1 MKMKRK
7 AVMAMCGLGTST
19 IDRYME
25 NGFFPRPIPLTTVWE
40 SNDIKLWVKSHGK
53 GPLGHT
59 YGYGCHGSDNK
70 VWPTWNEIV
79 ADARKQNDIEI
90 SKATEAT
97 KEFELSLEKARNKA
111 QAELNQKRETTI
123 ITVGTVNLRYVT
135 ERLRDIKNM
144 DEVEA
149 FYKECVYNI
158 GINTLRNG
166 EADG

>member
-1 MKMKRK
+1 MKMKK
-7 AVMAMCGLGTST
+7 QAVMTMCGIGAGTLY
-19 IDRYME
+19 RYMDR
-25 NGFFPRPIPLTTVWE
+25 GFFPKRIPNTKMWE

-53 GPLGHT
+53 GPLGKT

-79 ADARKQNDIEI
+79 VNARKQNDIEI
-90 SKATEAT
+90 SKAKEAT
-97 KEFELSLEKARNKA
+97 RDFELSLEEAKNKA
-111 QAELNQKRETTI
+111 QAELNQKREGA
-123 ITVGTVNLRYVT
+123 VKLRYVT

-149 FYKECVYNI
+149 FYKECVYNM

>member
-7 AVMAMCGLGTST
+7 AVMAMCGVGTST

-25 NGFFPRPIPLTTVWE
+25 NGYFPRPIPLTTVWE

-53 GPLGHT
+53 GPLGYT
-59 YGYGCHGSDNK
+59 YGYASGT
-70 VWPTWNEIV
+70 WPTWNEIV
-79 ADARKQNDIEI
+79 ADAGKQNDAQRAK
-90 SKATEAT
+90 KAEAT

-111 QAELNQKRETTI
+111 REELNQKRE
-123 ITVGTVNLRYVT
+123 GAVNLRYVA

>member
-7 AVMAMCGLGTST
+7 AVMAICGLGTST

-40 SNDIKLWVKSHGK
+40 SNNIKLWVKSHGK

-90 SKATEAT
+90 SKAKEAT
-97 KEFELSLEKARNKA
+97 RDFELSLEEARNKA
-111 QAELNQKRETTI
+111 QAELNQKRE
-123 ITVGTVNLRYVT
+123 GAVNLRYVT

-149 FYKECVYNI
+149 FYKECVYNM

>member
-25 NGFFPRPIPLTTVWE
+25 RGFFPKITPLTKVWE

-53 GPLGHT
+53 GPLGKT

-70 VWPTWNEIV
+70 IWPTWDETV
-79 ADARKQNDIEI
+79 ADAHKQNDIEI
-90 SKATEAT
+90 SKVKEAT
-97 KEFELSLEKARNKA
+97 RDFELSLEEAKNKA
-111 QAELNQKRETTI
+111 QAELNQKRE
-123 ITVGTVNLRYVT
+123 GAVNLRYVT

>member
-1 MKMKRK
+1 MKMKK
-7 AVMAMCGLGTST
+7 QAVMAMCGIGAGTLY
-19 IDRYME
+19 RYMDS
-25 NGFFPRPIPLTTVWE
+25 GFFPKRIPNTKVWE

-53 GPLGHT
+53 GPLGYT
-59 YGYGCHGSDNK
+59 YGYASGT
-70 VWPTWNEIV
+70 WPMWDRIV

-111 QAELNQKRETTI
+111 QAELNQKRE
-123 ITVGTVNLRYVT
+123 GAVNLRYVT

>member
-25 NGFFPRPIPLTTVWE
+25 RGFFPKITPLTKVWE

-53 GPLGHT
+53 GPLGKT

-70 VWPTWNEIV
+70 IWPTWDEIV

-90 SKATEAT
+90 KKVKEAT
-97 KEFELSLEKARNKA
+97 REFELSLEEARNKA
-111 QAELNQKRETTI
+111 QAELNQKRE
-123 ITVGTVNLRYVT
+123 GAVNLRYVT

>member
-1 MKMKRK
+1 MKMKK
-7 AVMAMCGLGTST
+7 QAVMAMCGIGAGTLY
-19 IDRYME
+19 RYMDS
-25 NGFFPRPIPLTTVWE
+25 GFFPKRIPNTKMWE

-70 VWPTWNEIV
+70 IWPTWDEIV
-79 ADARKQNDIEI
+79 ADALKQKSVEENTQKVRYV
-90 SKATEAT
+90 KA
-97 KEFELSLEKARNKA
+97 KA
-111 QAELNQKRETTI
+111 QAELNQKRE
-123 ITVGTVNLRYVT
+123 GAVNLRYVT

>member
-25 NGFFPRPIPLTTVWE
+25 RGFFPKITPLTKVWE

-53 GPLGHT
+53 GPLGKT

-70 VWPTWNEIV
+70 IWPTWDEIV
-79 ADARKQNDIEI
+79 ADARKQNDIEK
-90 SKATEAT
+90 SKVKEAT
-97 KEFELSLEKARNKA
+97 RDFELSLEEARNKA
-111 QAELNQKRETTI
+111 QAELNQKRE
-123 ITVGTVNLRYVT
+123 GAVNLRYVT

>member
-25 NGFFPRPIPLTTVWE
+25 NGYFPRPIPLTTVWE

-53 GPLGHT
+53 GPLGYT
-59 YGYGCHGSDNK
+59 YGYASGT
-70 VWPTWNEIV
+70 WPMWDRIV

-97 KEFELSLEKARNKA
+97 REFELSLERARNKA
-111 QAELNQKRETTI
+111 KAKLNEELNEKREGN
-123 ITVGTVNLRYVT
+123 VSLRYVVG
-135 ERLRDIKNM
+135 RLHNIENM
-144 DEVEA
+144 DEVEE
-149 FYKECVYNI
+149 FYNECVYNV
-158 GINTLRNG
+158 GINTLNSG

>member
-7 AVMAMCGLGTST
+7 AVMTMCGLGTST
-19 IDRYME
+19 IDRYMVS
-25 NGFFPRPIPLTTVWE
+25 GHFPKQIPFTTVWE
-40 SNDIKLWVKSHGK
+40 SDDIKLWVDSHGK
-53 GPLGHT
+53 GPFNIT
-59 YGYGCHGSDNK
+59 YGKGCRGSNNK
-70 VWPTWNEIV
+70 VWPKWNKIV
-79 ADARKQNDIEI
+79 ADARKQKSVEENTQKVRYV
-90 SKATEAT
+90 KA
-97 KEFELSLEKARNKA
+97 KA
-111 QAELNQKRETTI
+111 QAELNQKRE
-123 ITVGTVNLRYVT
+123 GAVNLRYVT

>member
-25 NGFFPRPIPLTTVWE
+25 RGFFPKITPLTKVWE

-53 GPLGHT
+53 GPLGKT

-70 VWPTWNEIV
+70 VWPTWDETV

-97 KEFELSLEKARNKA
+97 REFELSLERARNKA
-111 QAELNQKRETTI
+111 KAELNEKLNEKRE
-123 ITVGTVNLRYVT
+123 GAVNLRYVT

-149 FYKECVYNI
+149 FYKECVYNM

>member
-25 NGFFPRPIPLTTVWE
+25 RGFFPKITPLTKVWE

-53 GPLGHT
+53 GPLGKT

-70 VWPTWNEIV
+70 IWPTWDEIV
-79 ADARKQNDIEI
+79 ADARKQNNIEI
-90 SKATEAT
+90 SKVKEAT
-97 KEFELSLEKARNKA
+97 RDFELSLEEAKNKA
-111 QAELNQKRETTI
+111 QAELNQKRE
-123 ITVGTVNLRYVT
+123 GAVNLRYVT

>member
-40 SNDIKLWVKSHGK
+40 SNNIKLWVKSHGK

-90 SKATEAT
+90 SKAKEAT
-97 KEFELSLEKARNKA
+97 RDFELSLEEARNKA
-111 QAELNQKRETTI
+111 QAELNQKRE
-123 ITVGTVNLRYVT
+123 GAVNLRYVT

-149 FYKECVYNI
+149 FYKECVYNM

>member
-53 GPLGHT
+53 GPLGYT
-59 YGYGCHGSDNK
+59 YGYESCS
-70 VWPTWNEIV
+70 WPMCDMIV
-79 ADARKQNDIEI
+79 ADAVKQNDIET
-90 SKATEAT
+90 SKV
-97 KEFELSLEKARNKA
+97 KA
-111 QAELNQKRETTI
+111 QAELNQKRE
-123 ITVGTVNLRYVT
+123 GAVNLRYVA

>member
-70 VWPTWNEIV
+70 VWPKWDEIV

-97 KEFELSLEKARNKA
+97 REFELSLERARNKA
-111 QAELNQKRETTI
+111 KAKLNEELNEKREGN
-123 ITVGTVNLRYVT
+123 VSLRYVVG
-135 ERLRDIKNM
+135 RLHNIENM
-144 DEVEA
+144 DEVEE
-149 FYKECVYNI
+149 FYNECVYNI
-158 GINTLRNG
+158 GINTLNSG

>member
-7 AVMAMCGLGTST
+7 AVIAMCGLGTST

-90 SKATEAT
+90 SKAKEAT
-97 KEFELSLEKARNKA
+97 RDFELSLEEARNKA
-111 QAELNQKRETTI
+111 QAELNQKRE
-123 ITVGTVNLRYVT
+123 GAVNLRYVT

-149 FYKECVYNI
+149 FYKECVYNM

>member
-25 NGFFPRPIPLTTVWE
+25 NGYFPRPIPLTTVWE

-53 GPLGHT
+53 GPLGYT
-59 YGYGCHGSDNK
+59 YGYASGT
-70 VWPTWNEIV
+70 WPMWDRIV

-90 SKATEAT
+90 GKATEAT
-97 KEFELSLEKARNKA
+97 REFELSLERARNKA
-111 QAELNQKRETTI
+111 KAKLNEKLNEKRE
-123 ITVGTVNLRYVT
+123 GAVNLRYVT

-149 FYKECVYNI
+149 FYKECVYNM

>member
-70 VWPTWNEIV
+70 VWPTWDEIV

-90 SKATEAT
+90 SKVKEAT
-97 KEFELSLEKARNKA
+97 RDFELSLEEARNKA
-111 QAELNQKRETTI
+111 QAELNQKRE
-123 ITVGTVNLRYVT
+123 GAVNLRYVT

>member
-25 NGFFPRPIPLTTVWE
+25 NGFFPRPIPLTTAWE

-53 GPLGHT
+53 GPLGKT

-70 VWPTWNEIV
+70 VWPKWDEIV
-79 ADARKQNDIEI
+79 ADALKQKSVEENTQKVRYV
-90 SKATEAT
+90 KA
-97 KEFELSLEKARNKA
+97 KA
-111 QAELNQKRETTI
+111 QAELNQKRE
-123 ITVGTVNLRYVT
+123 GAVNLRYVT

>member
-40 SNDIKLWVKSHGK
+40 LNDIKLWVKSHGK
-53 GPLGHT
+53 GPLGYT
-59 YGYGCHGSDNK
+59 YGYTSGT
-70 VWPTWNEIV
+70 WPMWDRIV
-79 ADARKQNDIEI
+79 ADAGKQNDAQRAK
-90 SKATEAT
+90 KAEAT

-111 QAELNQKRETTI
+111 REKLNQKRE
-123 ITVGTVNLRYVT
+123 GAVNLRYVA

-144 DEVEA
+144 DEIEA

>member
-1 MKMKRK
+1 MRFS
-7 AVMAMCGLGTST
+7 TST

-25 NGFFPRPIPLTTVWE
+25 RGFFPKITPLTKMWE

-97 KEFELSLEKARNKA
+97 KEFELSLERARNKA
-111 QAELNQKRETTI
+111 KAELNEKLNEKRE
-123 ITVGTVNLRYVT
+123 GAVNLRYVT

>member
-25 NGFFPRPIPLTTVWE
+25 RGFFPKITPLTKVWE

-53 GPLGHT
+53 GPLGKT

-70 VWPTWNEIV
+70 VWPTWDETV
-79 ADARKQNDIEI
+79 ADALKQ
-90 SKATEAT
+90 KATEAS
-97 KEFELSLEKARNKA
+97 KKNDVEISFNLSLEEARNKA
-111 QAELNQKRETTI
+111 QAELNQKRE
-123 ITVGTVNLRYVT
+123 GAVNLRYVT

>member
-7 AVMAMCGLGTST
+7 AVIAMCGLGTST

-25 NGFFPRPIPLTTVWE
+25 RGFFPRPIPLTTVWE
-40 SNDIKLWVKSHGK
+40 SNNIKLWVKSHGK

-90 SKATEAT
+90 SKAKEAT
-97 KEFELSLEKARNKA
+97 RDFELSLEEARNKA
-111 QAELNQKRETTI
+111 QAELNQKRE
-123 ITVGTVNLRYVT
+123 GAVNLRYVT

-149 FYKECVYNI
+149 FYKECVYNM

>member
-7 AVMAMCGLGTST
+7 AVIAMCGLGTST

-25 NGFFPRPIPLTTVWE
+25 RGFFPRPIPLTTVWE

-90 SKATEAT
+90 SKAKEAT
-97 KEFELSLEKARNKA
+97 RDFELSLEEARNKA
-111 QAELNQKRETTI
+111 QAELNQKRE
-123 ITVGTVNLRYVT
+123 GAVNLRYVT

-149 FYKECVYNI
+149 FYKECVYNM

>member
-7 AVMAMCGLGTST
+7 AVMAMCGLCTST
-19 IDRYME
+19 INRYME

-70 VWPTWNEIV
+70 IWPTWNEIV

-97 KEFELSLEKARNKA
+97 REFELSLKKARNKA
-111 QAELNQKRETTI
+111 QEKISQRLKRD
-123 ITVGTVNLRYVT
+123 GDVNLRYVA

>member
-7 AVMAMCGLGTST
+7 AVIAMCGLGTST

-25 NGFFPRPIPLTTVWE
+25 RGFFPKITPLTKVWE

-53 GPLGHT
+53 GPLGKT

-79 ADARKQNDIEI
+79 ADARKQKSVEENTQKVRYV
-90 SKATEAT
+90 KA
-97 KEFELSLEKARNKA
+97 KA
-111 QAELNQKRETTI
+111 QAELNQKRE
-123 ITVGTVNLRYVT
+123 GAVNLRYVT

-149 FYKECVYNI
+149 FYKECVYNM

>member
-7 AVMAMCGLGTST
+7 AVIAMCGLGTST

-53 GPLGHT
+53 GPLGYT

-70 VWPTWNEIV
+70 SWPKWDEIV

-97 KEFELSLEKARNKA
+97 REFELSLERARNKA
-111 QAELNQKRETTI
+111 KAELNEKLNEKRE
-123 ITVGTVNLRYVT
+123 GAVNLRYVT

>member
-25 NGFFPRPIPLTTVWE
+25 NGYFPKLTPLTKVWE

-53 GPLGHT
+53 GPLGYT
-59 YGYGCHGSDNK
+59 YGYASGT
-70 VWPTWNEIV
+70 WPMWDRIV

-149 FYKECVYNI
+149 FYKECVYNM

>member
-7 AVMAMCGLGTST
+7 AVIAMCGLGTST

-25 NGFFPRPIPLTTVWE
+25 RGFFPKITPLTKVWE

-53 GPLGHT
+53 GPLGKT

-79 ADARKQNDIEI
+79 ADARKQKSVEENTQKVRYV
-90 SKATEAT
+90 KA
-97 KEFELSLEKARNKA
+97 KA
-111 QAELNQKRETTI
+111 QAELNQKRE
-123 ITVGTVNLRYVT
+123 GAVNLRYVT
-135 ERLRDIKNM
+135 KRLRDIKNM

-149 FYKECVYNI
+149 FYKECVYNM

>member
-1 MKMKRK
+1 MKMKK
-7 AVMAMCGLGTST
+7 QAVMAMCGIGAGTLY
-19 IDRYME
+19 RYMDS
-25 NGFFPRPIPLTTVWE
+25 GFFPKRIPNTKVWE

-70 VWPTWNEIV
+70 VWPTWDEIV

-97 KEFELSLEKARNKA
+97 RDFELSLEEARNKA
-111 QAELNQKRETTI
+111 QAELNEKRE
-123 ITVGTVNLRYVT
+123 GAVNLRYVT

>member
-53 GPLGHT
+53 GPLGKT

-70 VWPTWNEIV
+70 VWPTWDETV

-90 SKATEAT
+90 SKVKEAT
-97 KEFELSLEKARNKA
+97 RDFELSLEEAKNKA
-111 QAELNQKRETTI
+111 QAELNQKRE
-123 ITVGTVNLRYVT
+123 GAVNLRYVA
-135 ERLRDIKNM
+135 ERLHDIKNM

>member
-7 AVMAMCGLGTST
+7 AVMAMCGLGTTT

-25 NGFFPRPIPLTTVWE
+25 NGFFPRPIPLTTAWE

-53 GPLGHT
+53 GPLGYT

-70 VWPTWNEIV
+70 VWPTWDETV
-79 ADARKQNDIEI
+79 ADALKQ
-90 SKATEAT
+90 KATEAS
-97 KEFELSLEKARNKA
+97 KKNDVEISFNLSLEKARNKA
-111 QAELNQKRETTI
+111 RAELNQKRE
-123 ITVGTVNLRYVT
+123 GAVNLRYVT